1 MLSSPDPAALHFKP
15 TPQLGNK
22 GQIRV
27 ELPHWAAFVE
37 IHNQDLGRVDDA
49 AIDETEGEMTVCAT
63 LAPGVYQV
71 TVVLSGDSGAQWV
84 SVLAGQTVTLPSDLW
99 AGLDISGG
107 SAIKP
112 ASGGSK
118 RLAQHIRYASQQ
130 PPRTAFGGG
139 EGGLFV
145 FLDSQGRSARSLLRS
160 LTLQPEA
167 GGESLSLRDYLV
179 FLSGRGALAAA
190 HLQLPPGPYLLR
202 ASFMPREKE
211 GYAPG
216 ARNQLVFVPQH
227 RRTQVLLSGADN
239 LLRSFTYGLADANE
253 EFDPSSEDAVAAAA
267 TLQAL
272 AHDQAEALLSANP
285 KIEALLSRE
294 HVNPWLG
301 VLAAY
306 ALELGDTPRSDREIR
321 LRTQVREFL
330 LRMLPDHPDVR
341 ALYSLSDG
349 SAHSTPPM
357 LRAGLRRVMSAAAT
371 RPGICPRG
379 SLLERV
385 AAKLIVDSPWT
396 AWPDFEA
403 GPVVAATEAPTSETA
418 LLQAILPTSAPIYP
432 VGPSVLTGQS
442 VGRDVALA
450 AAGFEVHRNMTSHG
464 VPPPA
469 GPALTS
475 KIEKALDGIMP
486 ASVSGLTGLTFD
498 AAASGLEA
506 IKAIAGGTAMPIPN
520 TKPDPLGVE
529 ALRLS
534 VRHALGET
542 SQQGLKEHNLE
553 DVARELA
560 DLAFRLDAAKIPGAD
575 QGAARAR
582 AMAEK
587 VLGRAHLVVATDED
601 DRPVLANGAMQ
612 ALSGSLTS
620 ISTDLPWLGS
630 AGSAEGWQR
639 TEVRSAGDQL
649 VGYIHARAGAG
660 TLADESLDGLRE
672 ALPNL
677 SLKAGLWLYGD
688 EGRRDGYRG
697 EVESLLNLCERL
709 IG

>member
-1 MLSSPDPAALHFKP
+1 MLSSPDPAALHVEP
-15 TPQLGNK
+15 TPLLGRQ
-22 GQIRV
+22 GGIRV

-49 AIDETEGEMTVCAT
+49 AIDETTEEMTVCAT

-71 TVVLSGDSGAQWV
+71 TVVLSGDSRVQWA
-84 SVLAGQTVTLPSDLW
+84 SVLAGQTVTLPRDLW

-118 RLAQHIRYASQQ
+118 RLAKLIRYASQL

-145 FLDSQGRSARSLLRS
+145 FLDSKGRRARSLLRG

-167 GGESLSLRDYLV
+167 GGEILSLRDYLV
-179 FLSGRGALAAA
+179 FISGRGALAAA
-190 HLQLPPGPYLLR
+190 HLRLPPGPYL
-202 ASFMPREKE
+202 MRETFIPWQGE
-211 GYAPG
+211 SYAPS
-216 ARNQLVFVPQH
+216 ARNQLIFVPQH
-227 RRTQVLLSGADN
+227 RGTQVLLSGANN
-239 LLRSFTYGLADANE
+239 LLRSFTYGLADGNE

-272 AHDQAEALLSANP
+272 AHDQGEALISANR

-294 HVNPWLG
+294 YANPWLG

-306 ALELGDTPRSDREIR
+306 ALELGDTPSSDREVR
-321 LRTQVREFL
+321 LRAQVRGFL
-330 LRMLPDHPDVR
+330 LHVLPDHPDVR

-385 AAKLIVDSPWT
+385 AAQLIVDSPWT

-403 GPVVAATEAPTSETA
+403 SPIVAATEAPTSETA
-418 LLQAILPTSAPIYP
+418 LLQAILPASAPIYP
-432 VGPSVLTGQS
+432 VGPSVLTGQIIR
-442 VGRDVALA
+442 RDVALA
-450 AAGFEVHRNMTSHG
+450 AAGFEVLRHMTRHG
-464 VPPPA
+464 ATPPA
-469 GPALTS
+469 GPALSS
-475 KIEKALDGIMP
+475 KIAQALDGITP
-486 ASVSGLTGLTFD
+486 ASISGLTGLSFD

-506 IKAIAGGTAMPIPN
+506 IRAIAGGTASPIPN
-520 TKPDPLGVE
+520 TKPDSLGVE
-529 ALRLS
+529 ALRMS
-534 VRHALGET
+534 VSHALGET
-542 SQQGLKEHNLE
+542 SQQGLKEHGLE

-560 DLAFRLDAAKIPGAD
+560 DLALHLDAAKMAGTD
-575 QGAARAR
+575 EVAARAR

-620 ISTDLPWLGS
+620 IGTDLRWPGS
-630 AGSAEGWQR
+630 AGVSEGWLR
-639 TEVRSAGDQL
+639 TEVRSVSDQV
-649 VGYIHARAGAG
+649 VGYIHARAGEG
-660 TLADESLDGLRE
+660 KLTDESLDGLRA

-688 EGRRDGYRG
+688 EGRRDDYRSA
-697 EVESLLNLCERL
+697 VECLLERCDRL